1 MASQGLAQRSHP
13 NEQNRT
19 DFSGTTIPN
28 QKIGSVAVHAVPI
41 NETVRVGL
49 APGPERNRH
58 SVNAAT
64 FRLLQESGGWEEV
77 REEGS

>member
-13 NEQNRT
+13 NELNRT
-19 DFSGTTIPN
+19 DFSGTTTPN
-28 QKIGSVAVHAVPI
+28 QKIGSVGVHAVRI
-41 NETVRVGL
+41 NETVQEGL

-64 FRLLQESGGWEEV
+64 FRLPQESGGWEEV
-77 REEGS
+77 REEGP